1 MIYLEKWNELGQ
13 LLNNKTKILI
23 NCSSNLTKFSLIA
36 SKSLFVQL
44 DMLKKMLTSEDSLH
58 ILKAFVNDLLET
70 DFKELQPKQTYH
82 IDSYISNYEKAQK
95 KPKIQ
100 YTEVDILATTE
111 DGTQTT
117 IECQIQPHDH
127 FNSRALFYLIEA
139 FRSSLG
145 KKKSK
150 NIIKDNLFSSL
161 HPAYGI
167 NIIDFHLADAQGN
180 ALRRF
185 RLLDEKT
192 QQPFLGAQEE
202 ELLILCFLSLKSKN
216 IQPNSAV
223 HHWQTFLKTGEVA
236 TGAPEYIKEAKNRI
250 DFYNLG
256 REEQKMIMKIDKA
269 EAISNAVMSTKLNQG
284 RREGLELGII
294 KVSRSM
300 LKDNLPL
307 EMISKYTG
315 LSIEKLE
322 ELKREQEQ

>member
-1 MIYLEKWNELGQ
+1 MKKYLPTND
-13 LLNNKTKILI
+13 LL
-23 NCSSNLTKFSLIA
+23 F
-36 SKSLFVQL
+36 
-44 DMLKKMLTSEDSLH
+44 KKMLTSEDSLH

-82 IDSYISNYEKAQK
+82 IDSYISNYEKAQQ
-95 KPKIQ
+95 KPKVQ

-167 NIIDFHLADAQGN
+167 NIIDFHLADAQGD

-192 QQPFLGAQEE
+192 QQPFLGDQQE

-236 TGAPEYIKEAKNRI
+236 TGAPEYIKEAKQRI

-284 RREGLELGII
+284 RREGLEQGLKQGMKKGMRQGIKQGKEEGRELEKI
-294 KVSRSM
+294 DFVRSM
-300 LKDNLPL
+300 LEDGLPV
-307 EMISKYTG
+307 ETISKYSK